1 MAKQSLTFLCVA
13 CYLKGGDFLKG
24 CKEAGNRVY
33 LLTTKELA
41 NAQWPHEAID
51 EKFYLE
57 NAENSAQNFEAMVKG
72 LAFLMRTQNIDRIVA
87 LDDFDVE
94 KAAYLREVFR
104 VPGMGQTTAR
114 YFRDKLAMRMK
125 AAEANILVPPFSAL
139 FKDDDVNYFVD
150 HIPGPW
156 VIKPRGEASA
166 AGIKKV
172 HNREEAWRVINDLGE
187 ERYNFLIE
195 QFLPGDVYHADAMTV
210 ESNPVFCRVS
220 KYLNPPIDVAH
231 GGGVFMTQTVPYGG
245 EEDYAIQKL
254 NQRVLKAF
262 GLQYSASHT
271 EFIQAKEDGRYYFLE
286 TSSRVGGAHIAEM
299 VHFSSGLNIWKEWAI
314 LEDCVARGL
323 HYQLPVVNDHAAGL
337 IVSLSRYEN
346 PDTSSFVE
354 PEIVWRLTKPYHVGF
369 IIKSGNPDQVRLM
382 LNHFAD
388 RIQRSYHASMPPKDK
403 ISE

>member
-1 MAKQSLTFLCVA
+1 MAKKSLTFLCIA
-13 CYLKGGDFLKG
+13 CYLKGADFLEG
-24 CKEAGNRVY
+24 CKEAGNKVY

-41 NAQWPHEAID
+41 HAPWPNGAID

-57 NAENSAQNFEAMVKG
+57 NAENSTENFEAMVKG

-104 VPGMGQTTAR
+104 IPGMGQTTAR

-139 FKDDDVNYFVD
+139 FRDEDINYFVN

-172 HNREEAWRVINDLGE
+172 HDRNGAWEVINDLGE
-187 ERYNFLIE
+187 DRYNFLIE
-195 QFLPGDVYHADAMTV
+195 QFLPGDVYHADAISV
-210 ESNPVFCRVS
+210 DGNAVFCRVS

-231 GGGVFMTQTVPYGG
+231 GGGVFMTQTVPFGG
-245 EEDYAIQKL
+245 EEDYAIQRL
-254 NQRVLKAF
+254 NSRVLKAF
-262 GLQYSASHT
+262 GLQFSASHT
-271 EFIQAKEDGRYYFLE
+271 EFIRAKEDGRYYFLE

-299 VHFSSGLNIWKEWAI
+299 VHFSSDLNIWKEWAN

-323 HYQLPVVNDHAAGL
+323 PYQIPPFNEHPTGL
-337 IVSLSRYEN
+337 IVSLSRYEH

-354 PEIVWRLTKPYHVGF
+354 PEIVWRLNKPYHVGF
-369 IIKSGNPDQVRLM
+369 IIKNETPDQVRM
-382 LNHFAD
+382 TLNHFAD
-388 RIQRSYHASMPPKDK
+388 RIRRSYHASMPPKDK